1 MKKGVSMIVLVLTV
15 VVMTILITTTTISV
29 INVNEKTEKIRFGDE
44 LMLVQEWVSLYK
56 VENGKYPIR
65 ENMIDIEVANNDLS
79 QFSGE
84 TVNSGVV
91 SLNEVNLD
99 LFGNIEVKYGTGS
112 ANPKINMLFLQKL
125 EEYIMQMD

>member
-65 ENMIDIEVANNDLS
+65 ENMIDIEVANRRFITIFWRNCKFRS
-79 QFSGE
+79 C
-84 TVNSGVV
+84 
-91 SLNEVNLD
+91 
-99 LFGNIEVKYGTGS
+99 
-112 ANPKINMLFLQKL
+112 
-125 EEYIMQMD
+125 